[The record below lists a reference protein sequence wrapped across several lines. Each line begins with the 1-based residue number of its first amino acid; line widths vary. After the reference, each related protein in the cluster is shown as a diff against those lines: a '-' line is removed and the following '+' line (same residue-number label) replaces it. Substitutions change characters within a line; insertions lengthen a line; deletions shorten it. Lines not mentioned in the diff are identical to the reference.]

1 MDRYL
6 EECADIMLRNIKYT
20 VDRIGALEKQAEA
33 EMAVIRE
40 RYEPELGLL
49 KEQLVE
55 LDKEIVS
62 LMKENKG
69 QLFDGREKISLA
81 NGILLFTKD
90 WKVSLP
96 RDAVAK
102 IEEYGFVEAIKIAKS
117 VDRAIMEKWP
127 DERLFLIGGK
137 RKLIEKFEYETK
149 GI

>member
-1 MDRYL
+1 MNRYL

-55 LDKEIVS
+55 LDKKIIF

-69 QLFDGREKISLA
+69 LLFDGRDKIALA
-81 NGILLFTKD
+81 NGILLYAKER
-90 WKVSLP
+90 KVTLP
-96 RDAVAK
+96 RDVIAK
-102 IEEYGFVEAIKIAKS
+102 IEEYGFVEAVKIAKS
-117 VDRAIMEKWP
+117 VDRAMVEKWP
-127 DERLFLIGGK
+127 EERLFLIGGK
-137 RKLIEKFEYETK
+137 KKLVEKFGYDTK